1 MGLYTRQQ
9 VTLLLLLV
17 AAAGVGLAVVHWR
30 ATHPEVVERLEQVER
45 EISGAASITQTPSS
59 AGAAVGE
66 PRGARTAASERPPR
80 APRIPTRQAPRPDE
94 GREPLDLN
102 QATLADLTELPGVG
116 PVLAQRIL
124 QLREALDRFAA
135 VDDLVRVRGL
145 GRARLERLRPLV
157 GVLE

>member
-9 VTLLLLLV
+9 LTLLLLLV

-30 ATHPEVVERLEQVER
+30 ATHPDVVERLEQVER
-45 EISGAASITQTPSS
+45 EISGAASITQPPSS

-80 APRIPTRQAPRPDE
+80 IPKRQTPRPDE
-94 GREPLDLN
+94 GRQPLDLN
-102 QATLADLTELPGVG
+102 QATLADLTGLPGVG
-116 PVLAQRIL
+116 PILARRIL
-124 QLREALDRFAA
+124 ETRETLDRFVA

-145 GRARLERLRPLV
+145 GRSKLERLRPYV
-157 GVLE
+157 SVVE